1 MNQKRYL
8 IKGTLLL
15 TVMGLL
21 TRVAGFFYKIF
32 LSRTIGAAEIGL
44 YQMTIP
50 VFSFCTALCGGGIQT
65 AVSRFVAEAL
75 AAENAVAR
83 ENARKQDDI
92 PHRENTQAA
101 KDEPSRKKPQPAEAE
116 SDRKNARIKARRALL
131 TGLLL
136 SLPAS
141 VFCMILLYFG
151 ADLIGRRFLL
161 EESCAGLLKVMAFSL
176 PFSTVHCC
184 VCGYFMGSKKVLP
197 PAFSQFIEQMVRI
210 FFVVSAYCLSL
221 PNGTTAGG
229 ARLMVLGQLLGEA
242 ACAIF
247 VLACM
252 GCLSRTSTAKHPLR
266 AQSHSAKHP
275 MPTQS
280 NIPLRSSLKQSDAT
294 LRSSLRQSGTIMR
307 SIPVNPGAAFRR
319 CRSSAQKMLS
329 VSLPLGLNRML
340 MCVLQ
345 AIEASLLP
353 QMLQRAGQSSME
365 AISDYGT
372 LTGMAMPMILFP
384 TAVTSALGMLL
395 LPTVS
400 EAHALQQK
408 KQLTQTVN
416 ATFMGGL
423 ILGSFCLGL
432 FLLFGDGVGNILF
445 QNSLAGVYIRRL
457 ALICPLI
464 YINTTMMSILHGL
477 DRSASILLWNLAGFA
492 LRFFCILRLV
502 PLLGM
507 NGYLWGLLLDDLLVS
522 VCILFTLRRASWLT
536 VSVPDL
542 LAKMLLPAITGGGAV
557 LLFRAAIA
565 QKISPMAAFAVSGG
579 IYCLTFAGMGRVLLW
594 SDPKKMSDQKKT
606 TLFSG
611 LSSGAGKKLQKRQ
624 RNL

>member
-50 VFSFCTALCGGGIQT
+50 VFSFCTALCSGGIQT

-75 AAENAVAR
+75 AEGNDAAR
-83 ENARKQDDI
+83 ENTRKPVD
-92 PHRENTQAA
+92 
-101 KDEPSRKKPQPAEAE
+101 KPY
-116 SDRKNARIKARRALL
+116 RKNAWSAQNESGQGEFRPAQSKSGQGELRPAQSKSGQKNHRPAKEEPDRKRAHIRARRALL
-131 TGLLL
+131 TGFLL
-136 SLPAS
+136 SVPAS
-141 VFCMILLYFG
+141 VLGMVLLYFG
-151 ADLIGRRFLL
+151 ADLIAGRFLL

-176 PFSTVHCC
+176 PFSTIHGC

-221 PNGTTAGG
+221 QNGSAGG
-229 ARLMVLGQLLGEA
+229 ARLMVLGQLFGEA

-252 GCLSRTSTAKHPLR
+252 GCHSRASTAKHFLR
-266 AQSHSAKHP
+266 AQPYSANHS

-280 NIPLRSSLKQSDAT
+280 NIT
-294 LRSSLRQSGTIMR
+294 LRSSLRQSCTIMH
-307 SIPVNPGAAFRR
+307 SILVNPGAAFQR

-372 LTGMAMPMILFP
+372 LTGMALPMILFP

-423 ILGSFCLGL
+423 LLGSFCLGL

-445 QNSLAGVYIRRL
+445 QSRLAGIYIRRL

-542 LAKMLLPAITGGGAV
+542 LVKMLLPAIISGGAV
-557 LLFRAAIA
+557 LLFRAALN
-565 QKISPMAAFAVSGG
+565 QKIPPMAAFAVSGG
-579 IYCLTFAGMGRVLLW
+579 IYCLTFAGVGRTLLF
-594 SDPKKMSDQKKT
+594 PGRKKKT
-606 TLFSG
+606 PYATVHKTE
-611 LSSGAGKKLQKRQ
+611 A
-624 RNL
+624 NLRE

>member
-75 AAENAVAR
+75 AAENAVAC
-83 ENARKQDDI
+83 ENARKPDDI

-101 KDEPSRKKPQPAEAE
+101 KDESGQGELRPTQSKSGQRNHRPAKKEL
-116 SDRKNARIKARRALL
+116 DRKRARIRASHALL

-136 SLPAS
+136 SVPAS
-141 VFCMILLYFG
+141 VLGMVLLYFG
-151 ADLIGRRFLL
+151 ADLIARRFLL

-176 PFSTVHCC
+176 PFSTVHGC

-221 PNGTTAGG
+221 QNGTAGG

-266 AQSHSAKHP
+266 AQSHSAKHS

-280 NIPLRSSLKQSDAT
+280 NIPLRSSLRQSGTT
-294 LRSSLRQSGTIMR
+294 LRSSLRQSGTVMR
-307 SIPVNPGAAFRR
+307 SIPFHPGAAFRR
-319 CRSSAQKMLS
+319 FRSSAQKMLS

-400 EAHALQQK
+400 EAHSLQQK
-408 KQLTQTVN
+408 KQVTQTVN

-432 FLLFGDGVGNILF
+432 FLLFGDNVGYILF
-445 QNSLAGVYIRRL
+445 QNSLAGIYIRRL

-542 LAKMLLPAITGGGAV
+542 FVKMLLPAITGGGAV

-565 QKISPMAAFAVSGG
+565 QKIPPMAVFAVSGG
-579 IYCLTFAGMGRVLLW
+579 IYCLTFSGVGWALLW
-594 SDPKKMSDQKKT
+594 PDRKKE
-606 TLFSG
+606 
-611 LSSGAGKKLQKRQ
+611 A
-624 RNL
+624 